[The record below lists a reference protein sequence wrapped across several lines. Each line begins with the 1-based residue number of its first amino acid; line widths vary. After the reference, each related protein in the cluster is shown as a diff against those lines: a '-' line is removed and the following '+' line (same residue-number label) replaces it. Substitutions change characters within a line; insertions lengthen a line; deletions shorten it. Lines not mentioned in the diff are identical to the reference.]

1 MISKSI
7 AGKGFSM
14 REVFYRTLKIS
25 SIKHIYRSYIKAN
38 IVSLARKY
46 SLTKDLVKRFQD
58 NRRTNKRYR
67 GLKKLI
73 KMKIETKKISH
84 AWKSKNYSL
93 FLKLVFFFEF
103 TVNKK

>member
-58 NRRTNKRYR
+58 NRSTQRRYR
-67 GLKKLI
+67 GLKRLI
-73 KMKIETKKISH
+73 RIKIETKKISQ

-93 FLKLVFFFEF
+93 FLKLIFLLEF
-103 TVNKK
+103 KANKK